1 MRTQVGGMGLVYRF
15 GDVSLDVDRQELR
28 RGADLVSV
36 EPRVLDLLQFLI
48 SNRERVVS
56 KDDLIANVWQG
67 RVVSESTLTSRI
79 TAMRRAIGDSGH
91 DQRFVRTIS
100 RKGLRFVG
108 EVRQQRSAAE
118 EDVRTPVRAEET
130 TSKTGPLQNSSTERL
145 APTFPDKPSIAV
157 LPFTNMSGDPDQEFF
172 GDGLA
177 EDVLTELSKFRWL
190 FVTSRNSSFTFKGK
204 TVDAKQASREL
215 GVRYVLEGSVRRAG
229 MRVRVT
235 GQLID
240 ASTDSQIWAEHYDR
254 DLADIFAVQD
264 EITRAVAAAIGPA
277 IVDVERQRAVRK
289 PPENLGAWEAYQ
301 RGFWH
306 VSKHDA
312 DENEAARRL
321 FQRAIELDP
330 GFAAAYSGV
339 ALTYCMGAATF
350 YSIDYAEGR
359 RLGEQFARKAIALDE
374 NDADAHAR
382 LARALSISGDAEGAH
397 QEAEYALSINVNCAD
412 AFAVKGA
419 ALIFSGRREEGREAI
434 RQFLVI
440 SPRDP
445 TRPSPLAQTAGSH
458 YFDRNYEIAAEA
470 ARQVIRQYPKNPQA
484 HRWLAASLGQL
495 GRREEAKAALDTLQS
510 IAPFFLEQFLA
521 RRIAILRADDY
532 EHVLEGLRKAG
543 CPT

>member
-1 MRTQVGGMGLVYRF
+1 VIYLF
-15 GDVSLDVDRQELR
+15 GDISLNVDRQELR

-36 EPRVLDLLQFLI
+36 EPKVLDLLLFLI
-48 SNRERVVS
+48 RSRERVVS
-56 KDDLIANVWQG
+56 KDDLIVNVWHG
-67 RVVSESTLTSRI
+67 RIVSESTLTSRI
-79 TAMRRAIGDSGH
+79 TAMRHAIGDSGR
-91 DQRFVRTIS
+91 DQRFVRTIA

-108 EVRQQRSAAE
+108 EVREQHSGAE
-118 EDVRTPVRAEET
+118 ERVPLRVPAEA
-130 TSKTGPLQNSSTERL
+130 LERL
-145 APTFPDKPSIAV
+145 APILPEKPSIAV

-204 TVDAKQASREL
+204 TVDARQASREL

-240 ASTDSQIWAEHYDR
+240 AATDSHIWAEHYDR

-277 IVDVERQRAVRK
+277 IVDAERHRAVRK

-301 RGFWH
+301 RAFWH

-312 DENEAARRL
+312 AENEAAQRL
-321 FQRAIELDP
+321 FQRAIELDA

-350 YSIDYAEGR
+350 YSIDYAEGC

-382 LARALSISGDAEGAH
+382 LARALSISGDAKAAH
-397 QEAEYALSINVNCAD
+397 QEAEHALSINVNCAD

-434 RQFLVI
+434 RQFFVI

-445 TRPSPLAQTAGSH
+445 TRASPLAQTAGSH
-458 YFDRNYEIAAEA
+458 YFDRNYRIAAEA

-484 HRWLAASLGQL
+484 HRWLTASLGQL
-495 GRREEAKAALDTLQS
+495 GRREEAAAALDTLQS

-543 CPT
+543 YEG